1 MTHMHTTQEKLLKL
15 ASDKNLGQLTL
26 RGIGKLVGE
35 SYPQKIKHHLLQLQK
50 KGLLRIDK
58 GRSLIEKITEGAI
71 KNTNLISIP
80 ILGTANCGPANTFA
94 EENLEGYLR
103 VSARLLKKK
112 KGIFAVKVDGPS
124 MNKALINGKSI
135 EDGDYAVIDGEAKD
149 PKDKEVVLSIIDG
162 MANIKRYRWDSKNK
176 QIILMSDSTKE
187 FPPIYIHED
196 DNFMI
201 NGKVV
206 QVIKKPLA

>member
-94 EENLEGYLR
+94 EENLEGY
-103 VSARLLKKK
+103 
-112 KGIFAVKVDGPS
+112 
-124 MNKALINGKSI
+124 
-135 EDGDYAVIDGEAKD
+135 
-149 PKDKEVVLSIIDG
+149 
-162 MANIKRYRWDSKNK
+162 
-176 QIILMSDSTKE
+176 
-187 FPPIYIHED
+187 FPVY
-196 DNFMI
+196 
-201 NGKVV
+201 
-206 QVIKKPLA
+206 

>member
-1 MTHMHTTQEKLLKL
+1 MHTTQEKLLKL

>member
-1 MTHMHTTQEKLLKL
+1 MHTTQEKLLKL

-26 RGIGKLVGE
+26 REIGKLVGE
-35 SYPQKIKHHLLQLQK
+35 SYPQKVKHHLLQLQK

-58 GRSLIEKITEGAI
+58 GRSLIEKMTEGAI

-124 MNKALINGKSI
+124 MNKALIDGKSI

-176 QIILMSDSTKE
+176 QIILMSDSTRE

>member
-1 MTHMHTTQEKLLKL
+1 MHTTQEKLLKV

-26 RGIGKLVGE
+26 REIGKLVGE
-35 SYPQKIKHHLLQLQK
+35 SYPQKVKHHLLQLQK

-58 GRSLIEKITEGAI
+58 TRNLIEKVVEGAI
-71 KNTNLISIP
+71 RNTNLISIP
-80 ILGTANCGPANTFA
+80 ILGTANCGPAERFA
-94 EENLEGYLR
+94 EENLEGYLK

-112 KGIFAVKVDGPS
+112 KGIFAVKIDGPS
-124 MNKALINGKSI
+124 MNKALIDGKSI
-135 EDGDYAVIDGEAKD
+135 EDGDYAVIDSEAKD
-149 PKDKEVVLSIIDG
+149 PKDKEIILSIIDG

-176 QIILMSDSTKE
+176 QIILMSDSNRE
-187 FPPIYIHED
+187 FPPIYIHKD
-196 DNFMI
+196 DDFMI